1 MTRTFITLLRTALVA
16 MVLMLGFEAT
26 AQVERG
32 QKSFGPKA
40 GFNTRN
46 SSAIAGLTF
55 DYAFSSHVRI
65 APSIGIAFRNKDR
78 DALLIDIDI
87 HFPISTSAKADFY
100 PLAGVTYNSWSRHGI
115 KPESHDD
122 VTTHQNSFGFNA
134 GAGWEI
140 RLTSALRVGIEAKYT
155 LVRHNP
161 NGQFL
166 ARIAYVF

>member
-1 MTRTFITLLRTALVA
+1 MLRTALVA

-78 DALLIDIDI
+78 DALLIDIDM

-122 VTTHQNSFGFNA
+122 VTTHQNSFGLNA